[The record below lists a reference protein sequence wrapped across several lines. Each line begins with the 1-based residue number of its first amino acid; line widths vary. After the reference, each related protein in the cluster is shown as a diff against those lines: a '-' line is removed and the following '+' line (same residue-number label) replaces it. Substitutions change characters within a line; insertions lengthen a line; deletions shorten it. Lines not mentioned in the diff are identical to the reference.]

1 MEDNTVL
8 AYQTSSENV
17 EDNTVLAYQDSSEN
31 IEENEED
38 SEAQDTNRYLN

>member
-31 IEENEED
+31 IEEREED